1 VHAAEVADVQTVHGL
16 ILALHTWM
24 PVDNLVKI
32 TANLQTLHMLDR
44 GVQLDHIC
52 IQVMLA
58 TAGSTCHIRL
68 PDQ

>member
-16 ILALHTWM
+16 ILALHTWR

-32 TANLQTLHMLDR
+32 TESLQTLHTLAH
-44 GVQLDHIC
+44 GVQPAHIC

-58 TAGSTCHIRL
+58 TVGSTCHIRL
-68 PDQ
+68 LDQ

>member
-1 VHAAEVADVQTVHGL
+1 VPAAEVEDVQMVRGP

-24 PVDNLVKI
+24 LVDNLVRI
-32 TANLQTLHMLDR
+32 TANLQTLHTLDR